1 MVVFFDIDG
10 TLVDY
15 KTQIIP
21 ESTVR
26 AVQKLKENGH
36 IPVVNTGRPY
46 THVDP
51 RVRAMDFSA
60 YICACG
66 METVLNG
73 QWLSRRKPDPEW
85 CRYVRDSVRECNMY
99 VTYEADGGALLLDG
113 TYSDHPMPHNE
124 ARGMR
129 SRGFKVLEI
138 DSLPQPEFIKFCTYT
153 KEHSNLPEFLRRM
166 EPYFD
171 MIDRVT
177 LQEFTNKGCSKA
189 AGMLELLAELGVSA
203 EETVAIGDSTN
214 DSAMFAVAKHTV
226 CMGDGMEEL
235 KREAEYITANVLDD
249 GIEKALQ
256 HFGLI

>member
-15 KTQIIP
+15 ATQVIP
-21 ESTVR
+21 ESTIR
-26 AVQKLKENGH
+26 AVNKLKENGH
-36 IPVVNTGRPY
+36 IPVVNTGRPF
-46 THVDP
+46 THIDP
-51 RVRAMDFSA
+51 RVRAMNFTA

-73 QWLSRRKPDPEW
+73 QWLSRRKPEPEV
-85 CRYVRDSVRECNMY
+85 CRIVRDAVRECNMY
-99 VTYEADGGALLLDG
+99 VSYESDHGILGLDG
-113 TYSDHPMPHNE
+113 RWSDHPMPQHE
-124 ARGMR
+124 AAGMR
-129 SRGFKVLEI
+129 SRGFTIKEI
-138 DSLPQPEFIKFCTYT
+138 DDFPQPEFIKFCTYT
-153 KEHSNLPEFLRRM
+153 KDHSDLPEFLRRM

-189 AGMLELLAELGVSA
+189 AGMLELLAALGISA
-203 EETVAIGDSTN
+203 EETMAIGDSTN

-235 KREAEYITANVLDD
+235 KREAEYITANVMDD

>member
-15 KTQIIP
+15 ETQIIP

-26 AVQKLKENGH
+26 AVKKLRENGH
-36 IPVVNTGRPY
+36 IPVVNTGRPF
-46 THVDP
+46 THIDP
-51 RVRAMDFSA
+51 RVREMDFAA

-66 METVLNG
+66 METMLDG
-73 QWLSRRKPDPEW
+73 KWLSRRKPSLEW
-85 CRYVRDSVRECNMY
+85 CRYVRDSVRECRMY
-99 VTYEADGGALLLDG
+99 VTYEADHGALLLDG
-113 TYSDHPMPHNE
+113 QWADHPLPQRE
-124 ARGMR
+124 AAGMR
-129 SRGFKVLEI
+129 SRGFSVIEI

-153 KEHSNLPEFLRRM
+153 KEHSNRGEFLRRM

-177 LQEFTNKGCSKA
+177 LQEFTMKGCSKA
-189 AGMLELLAELGVSA
+189 GGMLELLEALGISK
-203 EETVAIGDSTN
+203 EETLAIGDSTN
-214 DSAMFAVAKHTV
+214 DSAMFAVAAHTA
-226 CMGDGMEEL
+226 CMGDGMEAL
-235 KREAEYITANVLDD
+235 KREAEFITAPVMDD

>member
-15 KTQIIP
+15 ESQIIP
-21 ESTVR
+21 ESTIR
-26 AVQKLKENGH
+26 AVKKLKENGH

-51 RVRAMDFSA
+51 RVRTMDFSA

-73 QWLSRRKPDPEW
+73 QWLSRRKPTAEW
-85 CRYVRDSVRECNMY
+85 CRYVRDSVRECKMF

-113 TYSDHPMPHNE
+113 DFSDHPMPHNE

-138 DSLPQPEFIKFCTYT
+138 DSLPQPEFIKFCTYV
-153 KEHSNLPEFLRRM
+153 KEGSDLAQFRSRM
-166 EPYFD
+166 EPCFD

-177 LQEFTNKGCSKA
+177 LQEFTLKGCSKA
-189 AGMLELLAELGVSA
+189 GGMLELLEALGISR
-203 EETVAIGDSTN
+203 EETLAIGDSTN
-214 DSAMFAVAKHTV
+214 DSAMFAVAAHSV